1 MHRAILTTENIMA
14 DLKRKQATLDFELSR
29 CYDPYRLA
37 YLINNHIKDL
47 TLLQVEAVWQ
57 VKELEDLDNGD

>member
-1 MHRAILTTENIMA
+1 MMTTIMSQ
-14 DLKRKQATLDFELSR
+14 LKRKQATLDLELAR

-57 VKELEDLDNGD
+57 VKELEDLDND